1 MKKIK
6 IDIYLEGFHSI
17 IECKKEEKMKHILKR
32 FANQVEKDITNLYFL
47 YNGNIINLDKKLKE
61 LLNKEGNIDEINI
74 LVNEYEKN
82 ENINLLKKS
91 QEIICP
97 I

>member
-1 MKKIK
+1 
-6 IDIYLEGFHSI
+6 
-17 IECKKEEKMKHILKR
+17 MKHILKR